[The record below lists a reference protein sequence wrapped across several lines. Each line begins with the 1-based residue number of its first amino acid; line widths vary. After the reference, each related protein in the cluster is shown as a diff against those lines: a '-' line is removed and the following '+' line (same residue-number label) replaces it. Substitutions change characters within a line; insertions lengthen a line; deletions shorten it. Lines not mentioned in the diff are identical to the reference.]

1 MRLEL
6 QKRKAR
12 DAAFADAL
20 KQLNP
25 GYVLCRE
32 MIAARVRSGLTQ
44 AQLAQRMG
52 TTQSVIARLEGGQRS
67 PSVRTLRR
75 LADATGSR
83 LVMRL
88 EGAQASESGSLE

>member
-6 QKRKAR
+6 RKRKAR
-12 DAAFADAL
+12 DAAFENAL

-32 MIAARVRSGLTQ
+32 MIAARVRSGMTQ

-52 TTQSVIARLEGGQRS
+52 TTQSVVARLENGQRS
-67 PSVRTLRR
+67 PSVKTLRR
-75 LADATGSR
+75 LANATGSR
-83 LVMRL
+83 LVVRL
-88 EGAQASESGSLE
+88 EHPPSDGVSPLD

>member
-1 MRLEL
+1 
-6 QKRKAR
+6 
-12 DAAFADAL
+12 
-20 KQLNP
+20 
-25 GYVLCRE
+25 

>member
-12 DAAFADAL
+12 DAAFEDAL

-44 AQLAQRMG
+44 AQLAQHMG
-52 TTQSVIARLEGGQRS
+52 TTQSVIARMEGGQRS

-83 LVMRL
+83 LVLLIR
-88 EGAQASESGSLE
+88 GS